1 MYNQDIYS
9 DIRMNAGMRQNTQEI
24 KTTRFLAIGLISMIL
39 SGSSMIGEFSPFS
52 IAFMS
57 SLSRFDCVAAFLGSM
72 LGYVVGGNIG
82 SSIGYICAMLA
93 ILAIRTFVSHFFS
106 SKELVACPIVVCL
119 VMFITGMIISNT
131 EGYWYDIALII
142 CEAILAGAITYF
154 LLYSYMIIRAGM
166 PLKSMMTAEI
176 ASLGM
181 VAGLFV
187 CALTSYDFLIF
198 NLGRISAVLIIML
211 CAHHYKH
218 VGGAIAGIIV
228 AAGVMLS
235 SPSLGAATL
244 MFGVAGLLSGLFQ
257 PFGRVAQTATFISVN
272 AVGLIILG
280 VNSDTIFALSDV
292 FVATSTFALL
302 PDKAINLFLQKN
314 KLIVRCETDVSA
326 AISERLKFAAS
337 TMGGVKKSVE
347 QVSDALSKDIM
358 GDFSWIY
365 ENASDKVCKTCKLN
379 MRCWQENYDTT
390 VSSLSGLVSQFRNK
404 SRLDLEDLPDY
415 LQYYCCRRERLIKEI
430 NYYHD
435 DYLLK
440 KRMNRNLAQMR
451 WLLSEQLDSME
462 SILIEM
468 GEDIA
473 GKRYVD
479 DKASKSV
486 QKILERAGMTSAK
499 ACASNDTHGRMCIE
513 AYGDKKPSLSV
524 ERICSLISDEL
535 MREFE
540 IPEVYEIDDRV
551 RLIMHQRASYEVEFK
566 ACQYTSTRSDVSGD
580 NYEYFTDSKG
590 YAYIC
595 LSDGMGSGK
604 RAAIDSM
611 MVCALMMKLLRGGMG
626 IDATL
631 KIINSSMIVKSTEE
645 SFATIDLCR
654 IDLFTGRA
662 ELFKAGAAPTYV
674 KKGKKISRF
683 ESTSLPIGMLQ
694 GAEVESRQIRLSDKD
709 YIVMISDGACEG
721 GNEWI
726 EEELADLKLETS
738 EELAEH
744 ISLEAKLLR
753 NKTNNDDITVMAIR
767 LNKVI

>member
-9 DIRMNAGMRQNTQEI
+9 DIRINAGERQNTHEI
-24 KTTRFLAIGLISMIL
+24 KTTRFLAVGLISMIL
-39 SGSSMIGEFSPFS
+39 SGSTMIGQFSPFS

-57 SLSRFDCVAAFLGSM
+57 SLSRFDCIAAFLGAM
-72 LGYVVGGNIG
+72 LGYVVTGSIG

-106 SKELVACPIVVCL
+106 FKGLIACPIVVTT
-119 VMFITGMIISNT
+119 VMFITGMITTNT
-131 EGYWYDIALII
+131 DGYWYDIALII
-142 CEAILAGAITYF
+142 CEAVLAGAITYF
-154 LLYSYMIIRAGM
+154 LLYSYMIVRTGM

-181 VAGLFV
+181 VAGLIV
-187 CALTSYDFLIF
+187 CVLTSYDFLIF
-198 NLGRISAVLIIML
+198 NLGRISAVLIVLL

-218 VGGAIAGIIV
+218 VGGAVAGIVV
-228 AAGVMLS
+228 AAGVMIS
-235 SPSLGAATL
+235 SPSLGEATL
-244 MFGVAGLLSGLFQ
+244 MFAIAGLLSGLFQ
-257 PFGRVAQTATFISVN
+257 QFGRVVQTTTFISVN
-272 AVGLIILG
+272 AVGLIMLG
-280 VNSDTIFALSDV
+280 VNSDTILVLADV
-292 FVATSTFALL
+292 FVATSIFALL
-302 PDKAINLFLQKN
+302 PDKTLEFTFQKN
-314 KLIVRCETDVSA
+314 KIVVRCETDVSA
-326 AISERLKFAAS
+326 AISERLNFAAS
-337 TMGGVKKSVE
+337 TMCDVKKSVE
-347 QVSDALSKDIM
+347 QVSEALSKDVM

-390 VSSLSGLVSQFRNK
+390 VGALSGLVSQFRSK

-415 LQYYCCRRERLIKEI
+415 LQYYCCRREKLIKEI

-451 WLLSEQLDSME
+451 WLMSEQLDSME
-462 SILIEM
+462 SILLEM

-473 GKRYVD
+473 GKRYID

-499 ACASNDTHGRMCIE
+499 ACASNDSHGRMCIE
-513 AYGDKKPSLSV
+513 AYAEKRPSLSV

-540 IPEVYEIDDRV
+540 IPEVYELDDKV

-566 ACQYTSTRSDVSGD
+566 ACQYTSSRSDVSGD

-631 KIINSSMIVKSTEE
+631 KIINSSMIVKSSEE

-654 IDLFTGRA
+654 IDLYTGRA
-662 ELFKAGAAPTYV
+662 ELFKAGAAPTYI

-694 GAEVESRQIRLSDKD
+694 GAEVENRHIRLSDKD
-709 YIVMISDGACEG
+709 YVVMISDGACEG

-726 EEELADLKLETS
+726 EEKLADMKVQSS

-744 ISLEAKLLR
+744 LSLEAKLLR
-753 NKTNNDDITVMAIR
+753 DKANDDDITVMAIR
-767 LNKVI
+767 INKAL

>member
-218 VGGAIAGIIV
+218 VGRSPHYRRRWCDAI
-228 AAGVMLS
+228 L
-235 SPSLGAATL
+235 ATWC
-244 MFGVAGLLSGLFQ
+244 GNIDVRVAGLLSGLFQ
-257 PFGRVAQTATFISVN
+257 PFGRVAQTAAFISVN

-337 TMGGVKKSVE
+337 TMGGVKKPW
-347 QVSDALSKDIM
+347 SK
-358 GDFSWIY
+358 F
-365 ENASDKVCKTCKLN
+365 
-379 MRCWQENYDTT
+379 Q
-390 VSSLSGLVSQFRNK
+390 
-404 SRLDLEDLPDY
+404 
-415 LQYYCCRRERLIKEI
+415 
-430 NYYHD
+430 
-435 DYLLK
+435 
-440 KRMNRNLAQMR
+440 
-451 WLLSEQLDSME
+451 
-462 SILIEM
+462 
-468 GEDIA
+468 
-473 GKRYVD
+473 
-479 DKASKSV
+479 
-486 QKILERAGMTSAK
+486 TSA
-499 ACASNDTHGRMCIE
+499 
-513 AYGDKKPSLSV
+513 
-524 ERICSLISDEL
+524 RI
-535 MREFE
+535 
-540 IPEVYEIDDRV
+540 
-551 RLIMHQRASYEVEFK
+551 
-566 ACQYTSTRSDVSGD
+566 
-580 NYEYFTDSKG
+580 
-590 YAYIC
+590 
-595 LSDGMGSGK
+595 
-604 RAAIDSM
+604 
-611 MVCALMMKLLRGGMG
+611 
-626 IDATL
+626 
-631 KIINSSMIVKSTEE
+631 
-645 SFATIDLCR
+645 
-654 IDLFTGRA
+654 
-662 ELFKAGAAPTYV
+662 
-674 KKGKKISRF
+674 
-683 ESTSLPIGMLQ
+683 
-694 GAEVESRQIRLSDKD
+694 
-709 YIVMISDGACEG
+709 
-721 GNEWI
+721 
-726 EEELADLKLETS
+726 
-738 EELAEH
+738 
-744 ISLEAKLLR
+744 
-753 NKTNNDDITVMAIR
+753 
-767 LNKVI
+767 